1 MKNYEIKYNT
11 QNVINKTAEIKAEN
25 RDDAMYLFHMNYR
38 EATEVLSVEE
48 VMWNET
54 ISTPN

>member
-48 VMWNET
+48 VM
-54 ISTPN
+54 